1 MEAEDA
7 RQPRQDRLGRAELAS
22 LLGSRAAG
30 SASDECLA
38 QLDAELQS
46 EGAVCAGIYTEAP
59 GCALYRAM
67 DQVVQATGG
76 WNDAVSVTATPT
88 FEEFFETERARL
100 LRVMSMVTGRRAEA
114 EDIVQDA
121 FLQVWERWDRVR
133 SMEDP
138 VAYLNRVA
146 INGFRSRGRR
156 ALVAIRKVARP
167 APEPDVF
174 EAVDAQDVMMRALA
188 ALSPRQRAAIVLT
201 ELWDFTPEQ
210 AGRLLGVKASTVRA
224 LTFQGRSALKSMRES
239 SDV

>member
-1 MEAEDA
+1 
-7 RQPRQDRLGRAELAS
+7 
-22 LLGSRAAG
+22 
-30 SASDECLA
+30 
-38 QLDAELQS
+38 
-46 EGAVCAGIYTEAP
+46 
-59 GCALYRAM
+59 M
-67 DQVVQATGG
+67 DQVVRARAG
-76 WNDAVSVTATPT
+76 WNDAVSVTTAPT
-88 FEEFFETERARL
+88 FEEFFETERDRL
-100 LRVMSMVTGRRAEA
+100 MRVMSMVTGRRAEA

-146 INGFRSRGRR
+146 INGFRSRSRR
-156 ALVAIRKVARP
+156 ALVALRKVARP
-167 APEPDVF
+167 TPEPDVF
-174 EAVDAQDVMMRALA
+174 EAVDAQDVVMRALA
-188 ALSPRQRAAIVLT
+188 ALTPRQRAAIVLT